1 MKKIAVVGSI
11 NMDLVVESDSLPK
24 KGETI
29 LGNNFFSGPGGKGA
43 NQAVAAARL
52 GGDVT
57 FFGSLGKD
65 YFGSE
70 LEKNL
75 TDERV
80 KPFIRYDENQSTGV
94 ALINVYDDD
103 NSIIVVSGANNIY
116 NQNYLDQLKS
126 ELIKFDIVLFQ
137 LEINDSLV
145 FELIDHLSAND
156 KIIILNPA
164 PAKKIAPSIIDKI
177 TYLTPNEH
185 ECQII
190 FDSQESI
197 ETLVQRHPAKLI
209 VTCGEKG
216 VCYYDGQVQVVPSM
230 DVANIVDTTGAGD
243 TFSGAFAYGIGRG
256 DTLIKAIQFANVA
269 AGLSITKKGAQ
280 AGMPQLSEVEKETL
294 ESRVRKP

>member
-52 GGDVT
+52 GGDVA

-75 TDERV
+75 MDEQI
-80 KPFIRYDENQSTGV
+80 KPYIRYDEKESTGV

-116 NQNYLDQLKS
+116 NEHYLDQLKKQ
-126 ELIKFDIVLFQ
+126 LIEFDIVLFQ

-145 FELIDHLSAND
+145 FELIDYLSVHD

-164 PAKKIAPSIIDKI
+164 PAKRIAPSIIDKI

-197 ETLVQRHPAKLI
+197 ETLIQAHPNKLI

-230 DVANIVDTTGAGD
+230 DVMKIVDTTGAGD
-243 TFSGAFAYGIGRG
+243 TFSGAFAYGISKGYE
-256 DTLIKAIQFANVA
+256 LVKAIQFANIA

-280 AGMPQLSEVEKETL
+280 AGMPQLSDVEKETL
-294 ESRVRKP
+294 E